1 MALKITLKPREKMI
15 IGGAVLTN
23 PNNSSCD
30 LVIENKVPI
39 LREKDIMNEVEADS
53 PCRRIYFVIQLM
65 YIDEN
70 NLLAYHNKYWNLV
83 QDVVQAAPSMTG
95 LIDAISEHILNRTYY
110 QALKIA
116 HQLIDYEQEVISRVK

>member
-1 MALKITLKPREKMI
+1 MI

-23 PNNSSCD
+23 QNTSSCD
-30 LVIENKVPI
+30 LVIENKIPI
-39 LREKDIMNEVEADS
+39 LRQKDIMNEKAADS

-83 QDVVQAAPSMTG
+83 QDVVLAAPSMTG
-95 LIDAISEHILNRTYY
+95 LIDVISEHILNRTYY
-110 QALKIA
+110 QALKMA
-116 HQLIDYEQEVISRVK
+116 QQLIVYEEEAISRVN